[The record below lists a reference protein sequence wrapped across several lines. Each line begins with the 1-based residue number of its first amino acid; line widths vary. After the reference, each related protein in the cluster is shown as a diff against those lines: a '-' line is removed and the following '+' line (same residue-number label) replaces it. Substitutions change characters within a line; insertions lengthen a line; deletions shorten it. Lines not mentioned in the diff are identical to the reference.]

1 MGVMVQPSLRS
12 EIERNLKLTGFTIS
26 KLSELTGI
34 NSGTLSTILNGNPP
48 RPMTICQLDQLA
60 IAFGHEPG
68 WLYELYPEEC
78 ITEDKFS
85 RPRVI
90 PYLARCAEL
99 GRQDCIS
106 ETASKLLENP
116 KNIRIL
122 FSVAEQLSE
131 KGKLKESIPFYLLVI
146 DNEKD
151 SYANHFVMSQY
162 RLFRAVE
169 GMNSEEKFKAVIRFE
184 PYRRRLPE
192 NHQLDA
198 LLHLAKICYTLRK
211 WEDVGKYADELR
223 ELATIV
229 YEDQLR
235 RRKNNKPSELPKTE
249 RPLILYYGQGY
260 LLKAVALKNMG
271 KYEES
276 KIYTN
281 GYVDLGWFE
290 IRDQESEAEVDKLRL
305 WALAN
310 SYTLSMSMG
319 NTEVLSDYLEFLS
332 ENPKEILPGLVT
344 IIKSANEFGF
354 PVESVLERFSEDIE
368 GFRNAKGVI
377 DKIHHLHFRYHLA
390 VYLFKKGKYS
400 EGLDETLRC
409 LILTSSSKDFDYFKS
424 CIGMFWSHLQ
434 HASDEQK
441 KIFQSVVDERSEQT

>member
-1 MGVMVQPSLRS
+1 MGVMLQPSLRS
-12 EIERNLKLTGFTIS
+12 EIEKNLRRKGFTIS

-48 RPMTICQLDQLA
+48 RPMTVCQLDQLA
-60 IAFGHEPG
+60 IAFDHEPG

-78 ITEDKFS
+78 VTEDKFS

-90 PYLARCAEL
+90 PYLTRCAEI
-99 GRQDCIS
+99 GRQDCIN
-106 ETASKLLENP
+106 ETVSKLLENP

-122 FSVAEQLSE
+122 FSVAEQLFE
-131 KGKLKESIPFYLLVI
+131 NGKMKESIPFYEFVI

-151 SYANHFVMSQY
+151 NYSNQFVMSQY
-162 RLFRAVE
+162 RLFRATE
-169 GMNSEEKFKAVIRFE
+169 GINSEEKFKAVIRFE
-184 PYRRRLPE
+184 SYRRRLAE

-198 LLHLAKICYTLRK
+198 LLHLAKICYTLRR
-211 WEDVGKYADELR
+211 WEDVEKYADELR

-229 YEDQLR
+229 YEDELR
-235 RRKNNKPSELPKTE
+235 RRKNNKPSELQKTE

-276 KIYTN
+276 KHYTN
-281 GYVDLGWFE
+281 GYADLSWFE
-290 IRDQESEAEVDKLRL
+290 LLDQDGEAEVDKLRL

-310 SYTLSMSMG
+310 SYTLSMCMG
-319 NTEVLSDYLEFLS
+319 NTEVLPDYLEFLS
-332 ENPKEILPGLVT
+332 DHPNEVLPGLVT
-344 IIKSANEFGF
+344 ITESANEFGF
-354 PVESVLERFSEDIE
+354 SIESVLEQFSEDIKRF
-368 GFRNAKGVI
+368 GNDLGTVN
-377 DKIHHLHFRYHLA
+377 KIHHLHFRYQLA

-409 LILTSSSKDFDYFKS
+409 LILTKASKDFDYFKS
-424 CIGMFWSHLQ
+424 CVGMFWVHLQ

-441 KIFQSVVDERSEQT
+441 RIFQSVVDERSEKA

>member
-1 MGVMVQPSLRS
+1 MGGMIRRSLRS
-12 EIERNLKLTGFTIS
+12 EIEKNMKLKGFTIS

-34 NSGTLSTILNGNPP
+34 NSGTLSTIFNGKPP
-48 RPMTICQLDQLA
+48 RPMTIRQLDQLA

-90 PYLARCAEL
+90 PYLTRCAEL
-99 GRQDCIS
+99 DRQDCIR
-106 ETASKLLENP
+106 ETASRLLENP
-116 KNIRIL
+116 KNIKIL
-122 FSVAEQLSE
+122 FSVAEQLFE
-131 KGKLKESIPFYLLVI
+131 KGKWKESLPFYLLVI

-162 RLFRAVE
+162 RLFRAAE
-169 GMNSEEKFKAVIRFE
+169 GMNAEEKFKAVIRFE

-198 LLHLAKICYTLRK
+198 LLHLAKICYTLRR

-229 YEDQLR
+229 YEDELR
-235 RRKNNKPSELPKTE
+235 RRRINKPSELPKTE

-271 KYEES
+271 KYEEA
-276 KIYTN
+276 KMYTN
-281 GYVDLGWFE
+281 GYADLSWFE
-290 IRDQESEAEVDKLRL
+290 IRDPESEAEVEKYRL

-310 SYTLSMSMG
+310 SYTLSMAMG
-319 NTEVLSDYLEFLS
+319 NIEVLPDYLAFLS
-332 ENPKEILPGLVT
+332 QNPKEILPGLVT
-344 IIKSANEFGF
+344 IIKAANEFDF
-354 PVESVLERFSEDIE
+354 PIESVLERFSEDIE
-368 GFRNAKGVI
+368 GFGNDEGVI
-377 DKIHHLHFRYHLA
+377 EKTHHLHFRYHLA

-400 EGLDETLRC
+400 EGLDEILRC
-409 LILTSSSKDFDYFKS
+409 LALTNASKDFDYFKS
-424 CIGMFWSHLQ
+424 CIGLFWSHLR
-434 HASDEQK
+434 HASDVQK
-441 KIFQSVVDERSEQT
+441 TIFQRVVDERSEER